1 MTEAPTDPPADSA
14 APAPRRPPNP
24 RQTLSYLSNL
34 LASQGLRPKR
44 RLGQN
49 FLVDLNLL
57 DLLVR
62 SSGVGRSDVVLE
74 VGAGTGGLTTR
85 LAEVAGRVVSVE
97 IDAGFH
103 RLVHQEVR
111 TLPNV
116 ALLHADAL
124 AGKNRVEPAV
134 LAAVRDAMQS
144 QGVDHYHLVAN
155 LPYDVAAS
163 LIANLILNELEVR
176 TLTFT
181 VQWEVAMRIL
191 AEPGRGDYGP
201 LAVLVQTVGSARLIR
216 TLRPSVFW
224 PRPKVDS
231 AFVRILV
238 DPERKRA
245 TPDLADF
252 HNFVRR
258 LFIHRR
264 KNLRGS
270 VLSVPEYKPLK
281 TRLPDLLAEV
291 GLDRD
296 DRAEALDP
304 PTLQRLFRRL
314 QEALR
319 TESHAGDD

>member
-1 MTEAPTDPPADSA
+1 MTDAPSDPAATPALG
-14 APAPRRPPNP
+14 RPPNP

-34 LASQGLRPKR
+34 FASQGLRAKR

-49 FLVDLNLL
+49 FLIDLNLL

-62 SSGVGRSDVVLE
+62 ASGVGKSDVVLE

-85 LAEVAGRVVSVE
+85 LAGVAGRVVSVE
-97 IDAGFH
+97 IDSGFH
-103 RLVHQEVR
+103 RLVQQEVR
-111 TLPNV
+111 SLPNV
-116 ALLHADAL
+116 TLLHADAL

-134 LAAVRDAMQS
+134 LAAVRDAMQNL
-144 QGVDHYHLVAN
+144 GVDHYHLVAN
-155 LPYDVAAS
+155 LPYDIASS

-181 VQWEVAMRIL
+181 VQLEVAMRIL
-191 AEPGRGDYGP
+191 AEPGTRDYGP
-201 LAVLVQTVGSARLIR
+201 LGVLTATAGSARLIR
-216 TLRPSVFW
+216 TLKPSVFW

-231 AFVRILV
+231 AIVRV
-238 DPERKRA
+238 DVDRSRKRA
-245 TPDLADF
+245 TPDLAAF
-252 HNFVRR
+252 HNFVRL

-270 VLSVPEYKPLK
+270 VLSVAEYKPLK
-281 TRLPDLLAEV
+281 KRLPSLFAEI

-296 DRAEALDP
+296 DRAEALAP
-304 PTLQRLFRRL
+304 PVLQRLFRRL

-319 TESHAGDD
+319 TESDAGDD